1 MCSYVHSSNSVI
13 YIYICIFF
21 NMNFDIMM
29 FVVGYLSSE
38 VSTPVAVSTSNEVGW
53 KDYFLFNEFS
63 INTQPIN

>member
-1 MCSYVHSSNSVI
+1 
-13 YIYICIFF
+13 
-21 NMNFDIMM
+21 MNFDIMI